1 MAGTLRS
8 RSRRNLNTDNLESSP
23 SANPL
28 DIDNPSSDIEEYSK
42 EVLASLIKDNL
53 PPTPNNFSLYFDRLL
68 EDKTESFRKQISSML
83 ELEEGNDAES
93 TLELEHSLKQGF
105 SSIKNILATTA
116 HLYKNMTLMTK
127 ILDKRVKELA
137 DDNERAAVVS
147 VASAL
152 ENDVAK
158 LNAIVKKQS
167 VQMKTLYDETASIVK
182 SVENETI
189 FDNKFGVYNKRYL
202 LSKIEKEIGLIKE
215 FKHKSSLIMIELSRE
230 LKQSIGNEKAL
241 LLMTRTIAR
250 LLLKTSRRS
259 DTVAHYGNGV
269 FAMLL
274 KHTDINSAIQ
284 ASDRLCYLVSNS
296 NFFFGDREI
305 KLQISIGITDI
316 NLDYSVEET
325 IVSVMN
331 GVEKAYNN
339 PDRDYEVVLMNDK
352 VKKIMNLCIVEYPD
366 KRLRNKSIKVEK
378 FDSKLHNLLDAMYPL
393 MLQTNGIGLAAI
405 QVGVALSVLIL
416 NIPDEDGE
424 QPKENLIEIIN
435 PVLTNQRGE
444 TTYQEGC
451 LSVPSFYEDIDRFE
465 FLTVNYQDRDGNTQ
479 TLEADGL
486 LSIAIQHE
494 YDHLQG
500 VLFIDKLTSSRRRK
514 FEKEYKKMLKEKKTS
529 K

>member
-1 MAGTLRS
+1 
-8 RSRRNLNTDNLESSP
+8 
-23 SANPL
+23 
-28 DIDNPSSDIEEYSK
+28 
-42 EVLASLIKDNL
+42 
-53 PPTPNNFSLYFDRLL
+53 
-68 EDKTESFRKQISSML
+68 
-83 ELEEGNDAES
+83 
-93 TLELEHSLKQGF
+93 
-105 SSIKNILATTA
+105 
-116 HLYKNMTLMTK
+116 
-127 ILDKRVKELA
+127 
-137 DDNERAAVVS
+137 
-147 VASAL
+147 
-152 ENDVAK
+152 
-158 LNAIVKKQS
+158 
-167 VQMKTLYDETASIVK
+167 
-182 SVENETI
+182 
-189 FDNKFGVYNKRYL
+189 
-202 LSKIEKEIGLIKE
+202 
-215 FKHKSSLIMIELSRE
+215 
-230 LKQSIGNEKAL
+230 
-241 LLMTRTIAR
+241 
-250 LLLKTSRRS
+250 
-259 DTVAHYGNGV
+259 
-269 FAMLL
+269 
-274 KHTDINSAIQ
+274 
-284 ASDRLCYLVSNS
+284 
-296 NFFFGDREI
+296 
-305 KLQISIGITDI
+305 
-316 NLDYSVEET
+316 
-325 IVSVMN
+325 
-331 GVEKAYNN
+331 
-339 PDRDYEVVLMNDK
+339 
-352 VKKIMNLCIVEYPD
+352 MNLCIVEYPD